1 MVKKGVGT
9 VTYPLSGEP
18 QAKPLVITNGR
29 VIDPIQGIDGVAVV
43 VLDKGFVKS
52 IIAENTGKNAKLDKK
67 VVKPENEKSTLDK
80 DFVNSIVEKYLPE
93 YGVNGIDIIDASGCW
108 VTPGLVDM
116 HVHLR
121 DPGRGE
127 KARLAPG
134 TQAAAAGGF
143 TAVACMPNT
152 TPVLDEDSKI
162 RYVILHGDGCPC
174 RIYPIGA
181 ITKALEG
188 EELAP
193 MGEMVEAGAVAVS
206 DDGKSVAKSNVMRNA
221 LNYSKSFNIPVICH
235 SEDSTLSA
243 KGHMNEGQV
252 STRLGIRG
260 IPVIAEDIAVS
271 RDILLAEY
279 TGARVHIAHV
289 STAGSVRLVRE
300 AKSRGVKVTAE
311 TCPHYFTLTDE
322 DIGAYDTNK
331 KMNPPLRTAADREAV
346 IAGLADGTIDAI
358 ASDHAPHTPEE
369 KDVEFDNAAFGV
381 IGMETSLG
389 VTLTVL
395 VNKGIITPV
404 QMVERMSAAPNRI
417 LGLQGGTLKTG
428 SPADVTIIN
437 PTIKWKVD
445 PTQFFSKA
453 RNTAFVG
460 MEIEGAAVTTILG
473 GRVVYS
479 RSTLK

>member
-1 MVKKGVGT
+1 MYPVTNGT
-9 VTYPLSGEP
+9 PR
-18 QAKPLVITNGR
+18 PLVITSGR
-29 VIDPIQGIDGVAVV
+29 LIDPTLGIDGTRTII
-43 VLDKGFVKS
+43 LDNGVVKS
-52 IIAENTGKNAKLDKK
+52 ITDSPYSL
-67 VVKPENEKSTLDK
+67 
-80 DFVNSIVEKYLPE
+80 
-93 YGVNGIDIIDASGCW
+93 GIDDADVIDASGLW

-121 DPGRGE
+121 EPGRE
-127 KARLAPG
+127 DKETIATG

-152 TPVLDEDSKI
+152 NPVLDEDSKI
-162 RYVILHGDGCPC
+162 RYVVQRGESCPC

-193 MGEMVEAGAVAVS
+193 VGEMVASGAVAVS
-206 DDGKSVAKSNVMRNA
+206 DDGKPVAKANVMRNA
-221 LNYSKSFNIPVICH
+221 LNYSKSFGIPVICH
-235 SEDSTLSA
+235 SEEPSLSA
-243 KGHMNEGQV
+243 KGHMNEGLV
-252 STRLGIRG
+252 STRLGVRG

-279 TGARVHIAHV
+279 TGARIHIAHV

-300 AKSRGVKVTAE
+300 AKRRGVKVTAE
-311 TCPHYFTLTDE
+311 SCPHYFTLTDE
-322 DIGAYDTNK
+322 DIGLYDTNK

-358 ASDHAPHTPEE
+358 ASDHAPHVPEE

-389 VTLTVL
+389 LVLTVL
-395 VNKGIITPV
+395 VRKGILTPM

-417 LGLQGGTLKTG
+417 LGLAGGSLKAG
-428 SPADVTIIN
+428 SPADVTVIN
-437 PTIKWKVD
+437 PNVKWTVD
-445 PTQFFSKA
+445 PAAFFSKA
-453 RNTAFVG
+453 RNSAFIG
-460 MEIEGAAVTTILG
+460 MELTGAAAVTILG
-473 GRVVYS
+473 GRVVY
-479 RSTLK
+479 RRD